1 MATISKSAVALRFS
15 AGSFGSSSKP
25 LEFHPLQCGPANVSF
40 RGKEK
45 VGMRKPLT
53 VQATY
58 RQSDPLDSAG
68 MFVGGFILGGLIIG
82 ALGCVYAPQ
91 ISKAVVGEK
100 RQLLKK
106 LPKFMYDE
114 EKDLE
119 NTRKV
124 LMDKIGQLN
133 AELDSVTF
141 KLQKLEYI

>member
-1 MATISKSAVALRFS
+1 MATISKSAVALPFS

-25 LEFHPLQCGPANVSF
+25 FHPLKCGPANVSF
-40 RGKEK
+40 RRKGNI
-45 VGMRKPLT
+45 GMRKPT
-53 VQATY
+53 TIQATSY

-91 ISKAVVGEK
+91 ISRAVVGEK

-119 NTRKV
+119 KTRKV
-124 LMDKIGQLN
+124 LLDKIGQLN
-133 AELDSVTF
+133 AELDNVTF
-141 KLQKLEYI
+141 KLQQLEYI